1 MESTSDEVAA
11 TREALDKVTKEMDE
25 LQGQISKI
33 RGENS
38 ANLGFAFGFNPG
50 EFNSLNYTKGLAWIA
65 GELAVKVKRSLR
77 NFRNILE
84 WQK

>member
-50 EFNSLNYTKGLAWIA
+50 EFNSLNYTAWIA